1 MVVRPPAPSATPVL
15 VATLV
20 ANPVSVDTSKS
31 YALVPLVATALATT
45 SVTGWSTFLI
55 CALAAGETAC
65 GTVTDPVTARSE
77 EHTSEVQSRLH
88 HVCRSLLEKKKLV
101 NIHTL
106 PKVSHARKVRM
117 ARLGAQ

>member
-55 CALAAGETAC
+55 CALAAGETADRKS
-65 GTVTDPVTARSE
+65 T
-77 EHTSEVQSRLH
+77 RLNSSH
-88 HVCRSLLEKKKLV
+88 LVISYAVFCLKKKKHNQHHPRHENQSTGV
-101 NIHTL
+101 AT
-106 PKVSHARKVRM
+106 
-117 ARLGAQ
+117 GA

>member
-1 MVVRPPAPSATPVL
+1 M

-65 GTVTDPVTARSE
+65 GTVTDPVTASASAGAAVE
-77 EHTSEVQSRLH
+77 VGFVGELLLQAATSRHRAIEPGIQSSCIRI
-88 HVCRSLLEKKKLV
+88 V
-101 NIHTL
+101 
-106 PKVSHARKVRM
+106 ARKSTGT
-117 ARLGAQ
+117 AR